1 MFKNSKLYLNSLL
14 FIYIFS
20 IFFSA
25 SLKNLIPY
33 INFADELVFCLII
46 IYFLFYFSENKSI
59 TLLTK
64 NILLLVYSL
73 YILTCFV
80 VHFDFSQDTFLRL
93 KYYIIN
99 IAFLILFFFIIDK
112 EKEYFKYNLFFLIFF
127 LSIFF
132 GIINFFLS
140 DDFLNFF
147 YNNPNKIDVSYHNKN
162 IRLVSILNSPI
173 IFSFILN
180 LSLIILLF
188 SKTKNNFYI
197 IFYLII
203 ISLIFFTFS
212 KLGYLCLFFTI
223 IYYLVSK
230 KKLLLLVI
238 FLFFITILLIFRNE
252 IFLIIYNNFDNYSLT
267 NYFISILK
275 RLNEILEFKS
285 YQNYFFDFYKLDLQN
300 LDLSQLLF
308 GNGFS
313 NLGWT
318 NSKIYIETSLL
329 IVFYEVGLIGL
340 AICLFIIFKYITL
353 VFKTRDPFEINLL
366 ILFILYILF
375 NNGFVYNPLS
385 FLFFFNYFRLKYKS

>member
-64 NILLLVYSL
+64 NISLLVYSL

-112 EKEYFKYNLFFLIFF
+112 EKVYLKYNLFFLIFF

-230 KKLLLLVI
+230 KNLLLLVI
-238 FLFFITILLIFRNE
+238 FLFFITIFLIFRNE

-375 NNGFVYNPLS
+375 NNGFVYNPVS
-385 FLFFFNYFRLKYKS
+385 FLFFLNYFRIKYKS

>member
-64 NILLLVYSL
+64 NISLLVYSL

-112 EKEYFKYNLFFLIFF
+112 EKVYLKYNLFFLIFF

-162 IRLVSILNSPI
+162 MRLVSILNSPI
-173 IFSFILN
+173 IFSFVLN

-203 ISLIFFTFS
+203 ISLIFSTFS

-230 KKLLLLVI
+230 KNLLLLVI
-238 FLFFITILLIFRNE
+238 FLFFITIFLIFRNE

-375 NNGFVYNPLS
+375 NNGFVYNPVS
-385 FLFFFNYFRLKYKS
+385 FLFFLNYFRIKYKS

>member
-1 MFKNSKLYLNSLL
+1 
-14 FIYIFS
+14 
-20 IFFSA
+20 
-25 SLKNLIPY
+25 
-33 INFADELVFCLII
+33 
-46 IYFLFYFSENKSI
+46 
-59 TLLTK
+59 
-64 NILLLVYSL
+64 
-73 YILTCFV
+73 
-80 VHFDFSQDTFLRL
+80 L

-112 EKEYFKYNLFFLIFF
+112 EKVYLKYNLLFLIFF
-127 LSIFF
+127 LSVLF

-173 IFSFILN
+173 IFSFVLN

-230 KKLLLLVI
+230 KNLLLLFI
-238 FLFFITILLIFRNE
+238 FLFFIMILLIFRNE

-300 LDLSQLLF
+300 LDLPQLLF

-318 NSKIYIETSLL
+318 TSKIYIETSLL

-375 NNGFVYNPLS
+375 NNGFVYNPVS
-385 FLFFFNYFRLKYKS
+385 FLFFLNYFRLKYKS

>member
-64 NILLLVYSL
+64 NISLLVYSL

-112 EKEYFKYNLFFLIFF
+112 EKVYLKYNLFFLIFF

-230 KKLLLLVI
+230 KNLLLLVI
-238 FLFFITILLIFRNE
+238 FLFFITIFLIFRNE

-285 YQNYFFDFYKLDLQN
+285 YQNYFLDFYKLDLQN

-375 NNGFVYNPLS
+375 NNGFVYNPVS
-385 FLFFFNYFRLKYKS
+385 FLFFLNYFRIKYKS

>member
-59 TLLTK
+59 SLLTK
-64 NILLLVYSL
+64 NISLLVYSL
-73 YILTCFV
+73 YILTCFIA
-80 VHFDFSQDTFLRL
+80 HFDFSQDTFLRL

-300 LDLSQLLF
+300 LDLPQLLF

-318 NSKIYIETSLL
+318 TSKIYIETSLL
-329 IVFYEVGLIGL
+329 ILFYEVGLIGL

-375 NNGFVYNPLS
+375 NNGFVYNPVS
-385 FLFFFNYFRLKYKS
+385 FLFFLNYFRLKYKS

>member
-64 NILLLVYSL
+64 NISLLVYSL

-147 YNNPNKIDVSYHNKN
+147 YNNPDKIDVSYHNKN

-230 KKLLLLVI
+230 KNLLLLVI
-238 FLFFITILLIFRNE
+238 FLFFITIFLIFRNE

-375 NNGFVYNPLS
+375 NNGFVYNPVS
-385 FLFFFNYFRLKYKS
+385 FLFFLNYFRLKYKS

>member
-1 MFKNSKLYLNSLL
+1 MFKNSKLYLNSIL

-64 NILLLVYSL
+64 NISLLVYSL
-73 YILTCFV
+73 YILTCFF

-140 DDFLNFF
+140 DDYLNFF

-230 KKLLLLVI
+230 KNLLLLVI
-238 FLFFITILLIFRNE
+238 FLFFITIFLIFRNE

-366 ILFILYILF
+366 ILFVLYILF
-375 NNGFVYNPLS
+375 NNGFVYNPVS
-385 FLFFFNYFRLKYKS
+385 FLFFLNYFRLKYKS

>member
-59 TLLTK
+59 SLLTK
-64 NILLLVYSL
+64 NISLLVYSL
-73 YILTCFV
+73 YILTCFIA
-80 VHFDFSQDTFLRL
+80 HFDFSQDTFLRL

-112 EKEYFKYNLFFLIFF
+112 EKVYLKYNLLFLIFF
-127 LSIFF
+127 LSVLF

-173 IFSFILN
+173 IFSFVLN

-230 KKLLLLVI
+230 KNLLLLFI
-238 FLFFITILLIFRNE
+238 FLFFIMILLIFRNE

-300 LDLSQLLF
+300 LDLPQLLF

-318 NSKIYIETSLL
+318 TSKIYIETSLL

-375 NNGFVYNPLS
+375 NNGFVYNPVS
-385 FLFFFNYFRLKYKS
+385 FLFFLNYFRLKYKS

>member
-59 TLLTK
+59 SLLTK
-64 NILLLVYSL
+64 NISLLVYSL
-73 YILTCFV
+73 YILTCFIA
-80 VHFDFSQDTFLRL
+80 HFDFSQDTFLRL

-112 EKEYFKYNLFFLIFF
+112 EKVYLKYNLLFLIFF
-127 LSIFF
+127 LSVLF

-147 YNNPNKIDVSYHNKN
+147 YNSPNKIDVSYHNKN

-173 IFSFILN
+173 IFSFVLN

-230 KKLLLLVI
+230 KNLLFLFI

-300 LDLSQLLF
+300 LDLPQLLF

-318 NSKIYIETSLL
+318 TSKIYIETSLL

-375 NNGFVYNPLS
+375 NNGFVYNPVS
-385 FLFFFNYFRLKYKS
+385 FLFFLNYFRLKYKS

>member
-64 NILLLVYSL
+64 NISLLVYSL

-112 EKEYFKYNLFFLIFF
+112 EKVYFKYNLFFLICF

-230 KKLLLLVI
+230 KNLLLLVI
-238 FLFFITILLIFRNE
+238 FLFFITIFLIFRNE

-329 IVFYEVGLIGL
+329 ILFYEVGLIGL

-375 NNGFVYNPLS
+375 NNGFVYNPVS
-385 FLFFFNYFRLKYKS
+385 FLFFLNYFRLKYKS

>member
-33 INFADELVFCLII
+33 INFADELAFCLII
-46 IYFLFYFSENKSI
+46 IYFLFYFSNNKSI
-59 TLLTK
+59 SFLTK
-64 NILLLVYSL
+64 NISLLVYSL
-73 YILTCFV
+73 YILTCFIA
-80 VHFDFSQDTFLRL
+80 HFDFTQDTFLRL

-112 EKEYFKYNLFFLIFF
+112 EKANLKYNPFFLIFF

-140 DDFLNFF
+140 DNFLDFF

-173 IFSFILN
+173 IFSFVLN

-203 ISLIFFTFS
+203 IFLVFFTFS
-212 KLGYLCLFFTI
+212 KLGYICLFFTI
-223 IYYLVSK
+223 IHYLLSK
-230 KKLLLLVI
+230 KNLLLLTI
-238 FLFFITILLIFRNE
+238 FLFFISIFLIFRNE
-252 IFLIIYNNFDNYSLT
+252 IFLIIYNNFDNYSFT

-285 YQNYFFDFYKLDLQN
+285 YQNYFLDFYKLDLQN
-300 LDLSQLLF
+300 LNLLQLLF

-318 NSKIYIETSLL
+318 SSKIYIETSLL
-329 IVFYEVGLIGL
+329 IVFYEVGLLGL
-340 AICLFIIFKYITL
+340 LMCLFIIIKYIIL
-353 VFKTRDPFEINLL
+353 VFKTRDPLEINLL
-366 ILFILYILF
+366 ILFVLYILF
-375 NNGFVYNPLS
+375 NNGFVYNPVS
-385 FLFFFNYFRLKYKS
+385 FLFFLNYFRLKYKS

>member
-112 EKEYFKYNLFFLIFF
+112 EKVYLKYNLLFLIFF
-127 LSIFF
+127 LSVLF

-173 IFSFILN
+173 IFSFVLN

-230 KKLLLLVI
+230 KNLLLLFI

-300 LDLSQLLF
+300 LDLPQLLF

-318 NSKIYIETSLL
+318 TSKIYIETSLL
-329 IVFYEVGLIGL
+329 ILFYEVGLIGL

-375 NNGFVYNPLS
+375 NNGFVYNPVS
-385 FLFFFNYFRLKYKS
+385 FLFFLNYFRLKYKS

>member
-59 TLLTK
+59 SLLTK
-64 NILLLVYSL
+64 NISLLVYSL

-112 EKEYFKYNLFFLIFF
+112 EKVYLKYNLFFLIFF

-230 KKLLLLVI
+230 KNLLLLVI
-238 FLFFITILLIFRNE
+238 FLFFITIFLIFRNE

-285 YQNYFFDFYKLDLQN
+285 YQNYFLDFYKLDLQN

-375 NNGFVYNPLS
+375 NNGFVYNPVS
-385 FLFFFNYFRLKYKS
+385 FLFFLNYFRIKYKS

>member
-59 TLLTK
+59 SLLTK
-64 NILLLVYSL
+64 NISLLVYSL
-73 YILTCFV
+73 YILTCFIA
-80 VHFDFSQDTFLRL
+80 HFDFSQDTFLRL

-112 EKEYFKYNLFFLIFF
+112 EKVYLKYNLLFLIFF
-127 LSIFF
+127 LSVLF

-173 IFSFILN
+173 IFSFVLN

-230 KKLLLLVI
+230 KNLLLLFI

-300 LDLSQLLF
+300 LDLPQLLF

-318 NSKIYIETSLL
+318 TSKIYIETSLL
-329 IVFYEVGLIGL
+329 ILFYEVGLIGL

-375 NNGFVYNPLS
+375 NNGFVYNPVS
-385 FLFFFNYFRLKYKS
+385 FLFFLNYFRLKYKS

>member
-59 TLLTK
+59 SLLTK
-64 NILLLVYSL
+64 NISLLVYSL
-73 YILTCFV
+73 YILTCFIA
-80 VHFDFSQDTFLRL
+80 HFDFSQDTFLRL

-112 EKEYFKYNLFFLIFF
+112 EKVYLKYNLLFLIFF
-127 LSIFF
+127 LSVLF

-173 IFSFILN
+173 IFSFVLN

-230 KKLLLLVI
+230 KNLLLL
-238 FLFFITILLIFRNE
+238 
-252 IFLIIYNNFDNYSLT
+252 
-267 NYFISILK
+267 
-275 RLNEILEFKS
+275 
-285 YQNYFFDFYKLDLQN
+285 
-300 LDLSQLLF
+300 
-308 GNGFS
+308 
-313 NLGWT
+313 
-318 NSKIYIETSLL
+318 
-329 IVFYEVGLIGL
+329 
-340 AICLFIIFKYITL
+340 
-353 VFKTRDPFEINLL
+353 
-366 ILFILYILF
+366 FILSCRCFWGRYYLW
-375 NNGFVYNPLS
+375 
-385 FLFFFNYFRLKYKS
+385 

>member
-59 TLLTK
+59 SLLTK
-64 NILLLVYSL
+64 NISLLVYSL
-73 YILTCFV
+73 YILTCFIA
-80 VHFDFSQDTFLRL
+80 HFDFSQDTFLRL

-112 EKEYFKYNLFFLIFF
+112 EKVYLKYNLLFLIFF
-127 LSIFF
+127 LSVLF

-173 IFSFILN
+173 IFSFVLN

-188 SKTKNNFYI
+188 SKTKNNFYF

-230 KKLLLLVI
+230 KNLLLLFI

-300 LDLSQLLF
+300 LDLPQLLF

-318 NSKIYIETSLL
+318 TSKIYIETSLL

-375 NNGFVYNPLS
+375 NNGFVYNPVS
-385 FLFFFNYFRLKYKS
+385 FLFFLNYFRLKYKS

>member
-64 NILLLVYSL
+64 NISLLVYSL

-140 DDFLNFF
+140 DDYLNFF

-230 KKLLLLVI
+230 KNLLLLVI
-238 FLFFITILLIFRNE
+238 FLFFITIFLIFRNE

-366 ILFILYILF
+366 ILFILYITF
-375 NNGFVYNPLS
+375 NNGFVYNPVS
-385 FLFFFNYFRLKYKS
+385 FLFFLNYFRLKYKS

>member
-1 MFKNSKLYLNSLL
+1 MFKNSKLYLNSIL

-64 NILLLVYSL
+64 NISLLVYSL
-73 YILTCFV
+73 YILTCFF

-230 KKLLLLVI
+230 KNLLLLVI
-238 FLFFITILLIFRNE
+238 FLFFITIFLIFRNE

-366 ILFILYILF
+366 ILFVLYILF
-375 NNGFVYNPLS
+375 NNGFVYNPVS
-385 FLFFFNYFRLKYKS
+385 FLFFLNYFRLKYKS

>member
-64 NILLLVYSL
+64 NISLLVYSL

-112 EKEYFKYNLFFLIFF
+112 EKVYFKYNLFFLICF

-230 KKLLLLVI
+230 KNLLLLVI
-238 FLFFITILLIFRNE
+238 FLFFITIFLIFRNE

-375 NNGFVYNPLS
+375 NNGFVYNPVS
-385 FLFFFNYFRLKYKS
+385 FLFFLNYFRLKYKS

>member
-59 TLLTK
+59 SLLTK
-64 NILLLVYSL
+64 NISLLVYSL
-73 YILTCFV
+73 YILTCFIA
-80 VHFDFSQDTFLRL
+80 HFDFSQDTFLRL

-112 EKEYFKYNLFFLIFF
+112 EKVYLQYNLLFLIFF
-127 LSIFF
+127 LSVLF

-173 IFSFILN
+173 IFSFVLN

-188 SKTKNNFYI
+188 SKTKNNFYF

-230 KKLLLLVI
+230 KNLLLLFI

-300 LDLSQLLF
+300 LDLPQLLF

-318 NSKIYIETSLL
+318 TSKIYIETSLL

-375 NNGFVYNPLS
+375 NNGFVYNPVS
-385 FLFFFNYFRLKYKS
+385 FLFFLNYFRLKYKS

>member
-64 NILLLVYSL
+64 NISLLVYSL

-112 EKEYFKYNLFFLIFF
+112 EKVYLKYNLFFLIFF

-203 ISLIFFTFS
+203 ISLIFSTFS

-230 KKLLLLVI
+230 KNLLLLVI
-238 FLFFITILLIFRNE
+238 FLFFITIFLIFRNE

-375 NNGFVYNPLS
+375 NNGFVYNPVS
-385 FLFFFNYFRLKYKS
+385 FLFFLNYFRIKYKS